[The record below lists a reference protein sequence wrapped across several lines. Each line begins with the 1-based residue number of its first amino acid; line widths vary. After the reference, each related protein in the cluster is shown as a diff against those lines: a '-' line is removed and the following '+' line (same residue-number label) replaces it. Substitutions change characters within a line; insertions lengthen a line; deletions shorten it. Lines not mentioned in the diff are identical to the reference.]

1 MGAHLSKCKRSKR
14 RPNPKNPPN
23 TVSATAS
30 SAFFQTLPPELR
42 RRILIAAFGGG
53 TLHVGPH
60 PAMACCRRGSLTF
73 PDLSR
78 PDLCPDKSPARD
90 DCRATYPWPLG
101 QGGQWVIGAW
111 GWLRVCRQA

>member
-1 MGAHLSKCKRSKR
+1 MGAHLNKRKRSKR
-14 RPNPKNPPN
+14 RTNPNPLN
-23 TVSATAS
+23 TISATAS

-60 PAMACCRRGSLTF
+60 PAMACCRRGSLTS
-73 PDLSR
+73 PDL
-78 PDLCPDKSPARD
+78 SPARD
-90 DCRATYPWPLG
+90 DCRAIYPALG